1 MGRDLPPPEQADSW
15 GEFHARIEQER
26 AALGGQWSP
35 LWRSVAAVVF
45 VAGLLFCAYG
55 FQSSH
60 WWLWVAMIV
69 SLSIVGVMASRAMS
83 NAERNGNRAAQ
94 LDRMEQEWRAHLE
107 RHSPR
112 A

>member
-26 AALGGQWSP
+26 AALGGNWSA

-45 VAGLLFCAYG
+45 VAGLLCCAYG
-55 FQSSH
+55 TQGGD
-60 WWLWVAMIV
+60 WWLWIAMIV
-69 SLSIVGVMASRAMS
+69 SFSIVGMMASRALS